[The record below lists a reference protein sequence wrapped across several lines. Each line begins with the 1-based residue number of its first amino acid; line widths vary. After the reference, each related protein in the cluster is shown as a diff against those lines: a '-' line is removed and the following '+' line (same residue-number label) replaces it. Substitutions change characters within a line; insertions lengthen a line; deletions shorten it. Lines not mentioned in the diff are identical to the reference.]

1 MGRTPGSRRRTRCAR
16 AWSPLLAAV
25 AALVAATSARGQ
37 VIDVHLHALSADAQG
52 PPPLGLCPHPPE
64 LPHAES
70 GSAWGP
76 GFLEWQKNPSCD
88 DPVWSPETDEE
99 LLRQTLEI
107 LERHDI
113 VGITSGPLELVT
125 RWDRVAPERIVRG
138 LTLNVGADPISPDSL
153 RRLIESG
160 AVEVLGEVTNQYAGV
175 EPADPRFEPYLALAE
190 ELDVPVGIHVGTGPP
205 GAGQL
210 FPGYRAR
217 LHSPLLLEEV
227 LVRHPDLRLYVM
239 HAGWPMLDDLLAL
252 LWAHPQVY
260 VGLGVVDWALPRPEF
275 YRYLRRIVEA
285 GFGKRLMYGSDQM
298 VWPGMIEASLRAIR
312 EAPFLTEEQKRD
324 ILHDNAARFFRLD
337 RRADAAPPG

>member
-1 MGRTPGSRRRTRCAR
+1 MIRAIDVSGR
-16 AWSPLLAAV
+16 L
-25 AALVAATSARGQ
+25 ALVWASVVLAGTAEAVQGQDAAA
-37 VIDVHLHALSADAQG
+37 VIDVHLHALPADGQG
-52 PPPLGLCPHPPE
+52 PPPLGLCPHPAE

-70 GSAWGP
+70 GSAWP
-76 GFLEWQKNPSCD
+76 RGFIAWQKDPPCE
-88 DPVWSPETDEE
+88 DPVWSPETDEA
-99 LLRQTLEI
+99 LMRRTLEL

-113 VGITSGPLELVT
+113 VGITSGPLEHVE
-125 RWDRVAPERIVRG
+125 RWEREAPDRIVRG
-138 LTLNVGADPISPDSL
+138 LILNVGTDPISPDSL
-153 RRLIESG
+153 RRLIQSG

-175 EPADPRFEPYLALAE
+175 EPADARFEPYLALAE

-210 FPGYRAR
+210 FPAYRGR

-227 LVRHPDLRLYVM
+227 LVRHPDLRLYLM

-260 VGLGVVDWALPRPEF
+260 VGLGVIDWVLPKAEF

-285 GFGKRLMYGSDQM
+285 GFGKRVMYGSDQM
-298 VWPGMIEASLRAIR
+298 VWPEMIEASLRVIR

-324 ILHDNAARFFRLD
+324 ILHDNAARFFRLEEEA
-337 RRADAAPPG
+337 RTGSSK